1 MKRYKEIPDMSEENI
16 RNEYRFNSRFRRYV
30 DRYCESR
37 HVTVEEALGHAIVR
51 QVCMNYTEV

>member
-1 MKRYKEIPDMSEENI
+1 MSEENI

-30 DRYCESR
+30 DIYYESR